1 MPLQVDLIFQ
11 GYTSGQRNHQAHHDI
26 HQDHVHQYT
35 QLTQHSYTGK
45 EQNIPLQIIRAT
57 AISGLFTKLSETK
70 KILFQKF
77 LSVNSHV
84 QVVSQL
90 LLLHILY
97 HWCCKK
103 ISTS

>member
-45 EQNIPLQIIRAT
+45 EQNVPLQIIRAH
-57 AISGLFTKLSETK
+57 L
-70 KILFQKF
+70 
-77 LSVNSHV
+77 VNHWDHTYEHI
-84 QVVSQL
+84 QL
-90 LLLHILY
+90 TIPQYITPPSLPAP
-97 HWCCKK
+97 C
-103 ISTS
+103 

>member
-45 EQNIPLQIIRAT
+45 EQNVPLQIIRAH
-57 AISGLFTKLSETK
+57 L
-70 KILFQKF
+70 
-77 LSVNSHV
+77 VNLWDHTYEHI
-84 QVVSQL
+84 QL
-90 LLLHILY
+90 TIPQYITPPSLPAP
-97 HWCCKK
+97 C
-103 ISTS
+103 

>member
-45 EQNIPLQIIRAT
+45 EQNIPLQIIRAH
-57 AISGLFTKLSETK
+57 L
-70 KILFQKF
+70 
-77 LSVNSHV
+77 VNHWDHIYEDI
-84 QVVSQL
+84 QL
-90 LLLHILY
+90 
-97 HWCCKK
+97 
-103 ISTS
+103 TSRSII

>member
-45 EQNIPLQIIRAT
+45 EQNVPLQIIRAH
-57 AISGLFTKLSETK
+57 L
-70 KILFQKF
+70 
-77 LSVNSHV
+77 VNHWDHTYEHV
-84 QVVSQL
+84 QLTIPQYITPPSL
-90 LLLHILY
+90 PAP
-97 HWCCKK
+97 C
-103 ISTS
+103 

>member
-45 EQNIPLQIIRAT
+45 EQNIPLQIIQAH
-57 AISGLFTKLSETK
+57 L
-70 KILFQKF
+70 
-77 LSVNSHV
+77 VNHWDHIYEDI
-84 QVVSQL
+84 QL
-90 LLLHILY
+90 
-97 HWCCKK
+97 
-103 ISTS
+103 TSRSII